1 MFEFNSKNFVELY
14 KTEHGQKLWKFLNT
28 EKAIIQ
34 MKTAS
39 DLNKPALLGIEKD
52 LLRSGLIVES
62 SQYEKD
68 PQKRN
73 KQEDQEK
80 LVYDRTKQM
89 LGVMVRQIMES
100 EGYQLHSKNMRVA
113 NSKIFYAAALYRE
126 IGVEE

>member
-52 LLRSGLIVES
+52 LLRSGLMQTKEQIES
-62 SQYEKD
+62 LGIDGKI
-68 PQKRN
+68 
-73 KQEDQEK
+73 
-80 LVYDRTKQM
+80 YDRTKQM
-89 LGVMVRQIMES
+89 LGAMVRQVMES
-100 EGYQLHSKNMRVA
+100 EGYKLHSKNMRVVTS
-113 NSKIFYAAALYRE
+113 SKIFYAATLYRE
-126 IGVEE
+126 IEDKE